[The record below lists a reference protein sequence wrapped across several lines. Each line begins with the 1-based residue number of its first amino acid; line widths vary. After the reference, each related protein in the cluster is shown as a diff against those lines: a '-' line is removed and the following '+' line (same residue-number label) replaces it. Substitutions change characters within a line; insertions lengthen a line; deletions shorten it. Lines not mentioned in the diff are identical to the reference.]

1 LMPGEKNG
9 LRLLLTGGGTGGHLF
24 PAIATAEAMCRRFPD
39 TKVLFVGT
47 KRKMDAAS
55 LARYDFQART
65 IHCQGLKGKG
75 LLARM
80 QSLVMLPLALLEALW
95 QVFRFRPH
103 LVVGVGGYVTGPVMV
118 AARMLGRPTLIHEQN
133 SVPGLANRKLGALV
147 SRICL
152 SLPGSERYFPQGRT
166 VLTGNPIRRQ
176 ILELAQQQ
184 PMKEVGE
191 KVTLL
196 VLGGSLGAHR
206 LNELVVE
213 ALTEHMALPSTSIE
227 VIHQTGAA
235 DEESV
240 RAAYVRKGIAA
251 TVAAFFTDMAEVYGK
266 SDLLVSRAGATT
278 LAELAVLGKPAV
290 LVPYPYAADDHQDK
304 NGRYYEAGGGVMVLP
319 ERELTGKKLAE
330 ILSGLAG
337 DPGRRQKMAASMRA
351 MGRPEA
357 TDRIVDVCLE
367 LIGKAEG

>member
-1 LMPGEKNG
+1 
-9 LRLLLTGGGTGGHLF
+9 
-24 PAIATAEAMCRRFPD
+24 
-39 TKVLFVGT
+39 
-47 KRKMDAAS
+47 
-55 LARYDFQART
+55 
-65 IHCQGLKGKG
+65 
-75 LLARM
+75 
-80 QSLVMLPLALLEALW
+80 
-95 QVFRFRPH
+95 
-103 LVVGVGGYVTGPVMV
+103 
-118 AARMLGRPTLIHEQN
+118 
-133 SVPGLANRKLGALV
+133 
-147 SRICL
+147 
-152 SLPGSERYFPQGRT
+152 

-184 PMKEVGE
+184 PLKEVGE

-290 LVPYPYAADDHQDK
+290 LVPYPFAADDHQDK